1 MKVPIRHL
9 LTCLAFCNYP
19 ALVVGSKLS
28 PTEVMGK
35 IEDVE
40 VLFSKEGPTPVVLEH
55 FDHIIKDVRLYLS
68 SQVVDLGHNE
78 LNKSL
83 TQLLFKRALIEIS
96 LKKEALAIAD
106 LQDVLKLDPLMKPAE
121 NKLVDILVSRGD
133 FANLEQYLKDAN
145 ISSDSPAWEAI
156 KVFQHHW
163 TLSEKLF
170 KEKKFDECLKELNE
184 VAVVSNNNYD
194 VFELY
199 LRASLELFKKD
210 SLKKIKYLGE
220 PEVRINK
227 VIVSLLSKLIK
238 INPVK
243 NLQHYTLL
251 SEFYLITEVQFDQAF
266 KTVKNCLRI
275 DNDFKACGELSKFY
289 SKYAKFLQDLESYS
303 INNGHVY
310 PQLEVE
316 HQSNFDK
323 ELNDLNFKEINDFLF
338 HDAVKLTRA
347 EQKRS
352 LKVKTNFDYLTA
364 KVKELGLSNSELL
377 FNIDLTKLACESFIQ
392 IGDYK
397 GGRAVCKLVKDKE
410 FFPLAVPEIDQLLK
424 KKDYQGA
431 EKKLLHFNGYVRN
444 TQLYKEKVR
453 PIEEYQAKINQE
465 RQRQQ
470 QQQQQQQN
478 YYRQQQQQQQQQQ
491 QRQQYQQFRQPQ
503 SKPKTD
509 YYKILDIG
517 RDADDKTIRKA
528 YRTQTLK
535 YHPDKYKGT
544 DLTPEQIEHKMQDV
558 NKAYEVLSDPEL
570 RERYDRGDDPNDP
583 LNGGGQPQYRGS
595 NGGQQFSFNFGNG
608 GGGGGDFFQQFFG
621 GMGGFGSSGGGAGN
635 PFGTH
640 HKVKI
645 KKNKKT
651 KKRGN

>member
-1 MKVPIRHL
+1 MMVSIRHL
-9 LTCLAFCNYP
+9 LTFIAFCNYS
-19 ALVVGSKLS
+19 AIVACSKLS
-28 PTEVMGK
+28 PSDVLGK
-35 IEDVE
+35 IAEVE
-40 VLFSKEGPTPVVLEH
+40 TLFTKEGPTPIVLDH
-55 FDHIIKDVRLYLS
+55 FDHVIKDVRLYS
-68 SQVVDLGHNE
+68 TNEAVELGQNE

-96 LKKEALAIAD
+96 LKKEALAIVD

-121 NKLVDILVSRGD
+121 NKLVEILVSRGD

-145 ISSDSPAWEAI
+145 ISTDSPVWEPI
-156 KVFQHHW
+156 HLFQHHW
-163 TLSEKLF
+163 TQAEKLF
-170 KEKKFDECLKELNE
+170 KENKFEECLKELNQ

-194 VFELY
+194 VYELY
-199 LRASLELFKKD
+199 LKASLEMFQND
-210 SLKKIKYLGE
+210 PQKKIQYLDE
-220 PEVRINK
+220 PEVQIKK
-227 VIVSLLSKLIK
+227 VIVSLLVKLLK
-238 INPVK
+238 INPVR
-243 NLQHYTLL
+243 NLQYYTLL

-275 DNDFKACGELSKFY
+275 DNDFKPCGELSKFY
-289 SKYAKFLQDLESYS
+289 SKFATFLQDLENYS
-303 INNGHVY
+303 INNGHIY
-310 PQLEVE
+310 PKLELE
-316 HQSNFDK
+316 HQGNFDK
-323 ELNDLNFKEINDFLF
+323 ELAELNFKQINDFLF
-338 HDAVKLTRA
+338 HEDVKLTRV
-347 EQKRS
+347 EQKKS
-352 LKVKTNFDYLTA
+352 LKVKTNFDYLI
-364 KVKELGLSNSELL
+364 KVKELGHGLSNKDLL
-377 FNIDLTKLACESFIQ
+377 FYSDLTKLACESFIQ

-397 GGRAVCKLVKDKE
+397 NGKDICKLVKDKE
-410 FFPLAVPEIDQLLK
+410 FFPIAVPEIDQLLK

-431 EKKLLHFNGYVRN
+431 ERILSSFNGFVKN
-444 TQLYKEKVR
+444 TPLYKEKTR
-453 PIEEYQAKINQE
+453 PVEEYKAKINQE

-470 QQQQQQQN
+470 QQQQQN
-478 YYRQQQQQQQQQQ
+478 FFRQQQQQQQQQ

-535 YHPDKYKGT
+535 YHPDKYKGS

-570 RERYDRGDDPNDP
+570 RERYDRGDDPHDP
-583 LNGGGQPQYRGS
+583 LSGGAGGGQPQWS
-595 NGGQQFSFNFGNG
+595 NGGGQQFSFNFGNG
-608 GGGGGDFFQQFFG
+608 GGFAGGGGGDFFQQFFG
-621 GMGGFGSSGGGAGN
+621 GMGGGGGGAGN

-651 KKRGN
+651 KKRN